1 VGGKTY
7 SFAGLVVE
15 RSGHVNGARHVLD
28 SESSSQV
35 TAGDFVTDFRGWRS
49 GQDGEGNRIFDSF
62 EMQIDNLRAKK

>member
-1 VGGKTY
+1 MGGKTY

-35 TAGDFVTDFRGWRS
+35 TAGDFVTDFRGWQS
-49 GQDGEGNRIFDSF
+49 GEDGEGKLNSF
-62 EMQIDNLRAKK
+62 EMQIENLRAKK

>member
-1 VGGKTY
+1 MGGKTY

-49 GQDGEGNRIFDSF
+49 GEDGEGKLNSF
-62 EMQIDNLRAKK
+62 EMQIENLRAKK